1 MWAAARGHTEVVEV
15 LLRHDADI
23 TLGNE
28 NGDSALMWGAAAGHV
43 EIVQLLLQHS
53 ARQRDAQERHREKPS
68 CDPLQQVTGKGMTPV
83 MFAAAA
89 GQNAVLQLFLSRMPR
104 TVDEPE
110 VCATQL
116 AAADKE
122 GLSSPPISLC
132 CFPHPHCPFPLC
144 V

>member
-1 MWAAARGHTEVVEV
+1 MVEV